1 MKKFHFMTKRM
12 ILKKLIMYLG
22 REHSFVVEY
31 MYSGNWVNAMSEK
44 YNLNL
49 DIFIIYNIM
58 IQS

>member
-1 MKKFHFMTKRM
+1 MTKRM

-31 MYSGNWVNAMSEK
+31 MNSGNWVNAMSEK